1 MYPSKLEI
9 DRNISKLRLNA
20 KEFATISNEE
30 MAVLFQ
36 KVIDNIKTTSY
47 YWISIASENKG
58 YTKKQS
64 QGEDWVSGPFSTIFA
79 IEYYIKY
86 LNGESELNERNFNT
100 SDNSY
105 HVFPNNFIEK
115 LTFPFVNAKV
125 LFNKNL
131 DFNTIST
138 YRGFANRYKSK
149 TPKITL
155 VLGAGNVSSIPYW
168 TLFFI
173 C

>member
-30 MAVLFQ
+30 LAVLFQ

-64 QGEDWVSGPFSTIFA
+64 QGEDWVSGPFSTILA

-86 LNGESELNERNFNT
+86 LNGEAELNERNFNT

-105 HVFPNNFIEK
+105 LKDSLSREFGSYLADVEEFCRSTEICFLDSNKHLSNSADNWY
-115 LTFPFVNAKV
+115 FVDSVHLSDN
-125 LFNKNL
+125 
-131 DFNTIST
+131 
-138 YRGFANRYKSK
+138 GNRACAEIIYQL
-149 TPKITL
+149 IQD
-155 VLGAGNVSSIPYW
+155 
-168 TLFFI
+168 
-173 C
+173 